1 MPSIYPAM
9 KAQLGTTSYYI
20 FSMKA
25 KELTEKVK
33 PLQEQETED
42 LKDMTIEERYQRK
55 LNYNR
60 VRRQIAPYFANNDDR
75 FCGAVI
81 VSAHNFKEEEAFEPL
96 SDLQDIP
103 KLYEAAARTMGFL
116 IFRGGEVLAP
126 LDGQHRLKALQFA
139 ITGKDEKD
147 KDIQEIEPCIKLADE
162 DITVILVPYE
172 KEIARKIF
180 TRVNRYAKK
189 TTAGENYITDDDDII
204 AVLARTISNDVI
216 HESRLVKDKG
226 NTLTSKDEFF
236 TTLTN
241 IYNCNKYFLEH
252 KFPKKKIDTEKL
264 PDKSTQELYKKRL
277 TSFWTVLLSKI
288 EVFSDLLI
296 DPKNEEKGDDNRR
309 EIRKSNLLGKPVG
322 QECLMRA
329 FVRLTLPPTNFSPE
343 EACNELNSLPWE
355 LSKDNLKVWDRVLWT
370 GGTDDGKILTKKRE
384 LATRI
389 IAYLSGEKL
398 NDEQK
403 DELLKDYRI
412 LFPEDERMG
421 KQLPTMP

>member
-20 FSMKA
+20 LSMKA

-33 PLQEQETED
+33 PLQETD
-42 LKDMTIEERYQRK
+42 IWKNMTIEERYQRE

-60 VRRQIAPYFANNDDR
+60 VRRQIAPYFANNKDR

-81 VSAHNFKEEEAFEPL
+81 VSAHNFKEEEAFEPV
-96 SDLQDIP
+96 SKRQEIDIP
-103 KLYEAAARTMGFL
+103 KAYEGVARTMGFL
-116 IFRGGEVLAP
+116 IFGGEEVLAP

-147 KDIQEIEPCIKLADE
+147 KDIQGIEPCIKLADE

-189 TTAGENYITDDDDII
+189 TTAGENYITSDDDII
-204 AVLARTISNDVI
+204 AVLARKISNDVI
-216 HESRLVKDKG
+216 PDSRLVKSKG

-252 KFPKKKIDTEKL
+252 KFGKINTEKL
-264 PDKSTQELYKKRL
+264 PDKNKHELYKKML

-288 EVFSDLLI
+288 EVFSDLLS
-296 DPKNEEKGDDNRR
+296 DPEKSGDDKRR

-322 QECLMRA
+322 QECLIRA
-329 FVRLTLPPTNFSPE
+329 FVRLTLPPTNFSSE
-343 EACNELNSLPWE
+343 EACNELDSLPWE

-421 KQLPTMP
+421 KQLPTMGT